1 MKRKPIKVVL
11 HTKNADVKYIQ
22 KISSEFYAIS
32 AQTLLDNSSLSIN
45 DKYDLIS
52 DLGKV
57 LKIWNS
63 LMVDCHIWGDSLPFL
78 CHHLLT
84 VCLSTLR

>member
-11 HTKNADVKYIQ
+11 HTENADVKYIQ

-32 AQTLLDNSSLSIN
+32 AQTLLDNSSLSID

-57 LKIWNS
+57 LK
-63 LMVDCHIWGDSLPFL
+63 V
-78 CHHLLT
+78 
-84 VCLSTLR
+84 

>member
-11 HTKNADVKYIQ
+11 HTENADVKYIQ
-22 KISSEFYAIS
+22 KINSEFYAIS
-32 AQTLLDNSSLSIN
+32 AQTLLDNSSLSID

-57 LKIWNS
+57 LK
-63 LMVDCHIWGDSLPFL
+63 V
-78 CHHLLT
+78 
-84 VCLSTLR
+84 